1 MELCETHA
9 GSGCR
14 SAFRGVPIMKLKVLG
29 FASAVSASI
38 GLSFGAPAHADLIG
52 DTIHAFDLFPDA
64 GTVLVDLGTFTVPGG
79 GCSMCAQNSGTAYNV
94 TGTQITITLQGLTS
108 HFLPGS
114 FNGFEF
120 VDVSKNTGIAGIT
133 LNSATTAAGVSGA
146 DATFTS
152 NSIFLNFQGETW
164 GAGTSAVFDLQF
176 STVPGPVV
184 GAGLPG
190 LILASG
196 GLFGWWRRRKIA

>member
-1 MELCETHA
+1 LL
-9 GSGCR
+9 
-14 SAFRGVPIMKLKVLG
+14 SACKT
-29 FASAVSASI
+29 SI
-38 GLSFGAPAHADLIG
+38 R
-52 DTIHAFDLFPDA
+52 
-64 GTVLVDLGTFTVPGG
+64 
-79 GCSMCAQNSGTAYNV
+79 N
-94 TGTQITITLQGLTS
+94 ITIASSG
-108 HFLPGS
+108 FLPA

-120 VDVSKNTGIAGIT
+120 VDVSKNTGITGIT

-176 STVPGPVV
+176 STVPGPVA

-196 GLFGWWRRRKIA
+196 GLLAWWRRRQKSA